1 MDLIYAEATP
11 PGRGG
16 VSIVRISGT
25 GARNAA
31 ERLAGRLPQSR
42 HAYLRQIADGDEI
55 LDRALILWFESGQSF
70 TGEEVVE
77 IHLHGAPVIV
87 RRLGQLLRAQGIRL
101 AEAGEFTRRA
111 FLNGKM
117 DLSEVEGLG
126 DLLAAETESQ
136 RRIAL
141 RTSSGELARKAE
153 SWRSLLVRAGA
164 LTESSIDF
172 ADEEVPDDVP
182 EEVFVLLDRFRR
194 ELDDQI
200 RGYAAAERIRNG
212 FEVAII
218 GPPNAGKSSLLNRIG
233 RREVALVSD
242 VAGTTR
248 DIIELRV
255 DLRGL
260 AVTFLDTAGL
270 RESQDRIESLGIDR
284 ARGRALAADLRV
296 HLSPEGNVDDQLWQP
311 GDLAVTS
318 KADLQASG
326 SELKVSSLTG
336 EGLDEFLEKVFAA
349 LSQRAAGASL
359 VSHERQLNALLAARA
374 AADVQEDAPPELIAE
389 ALRQA
394 AISLDS
400 LLGRIGADDY
410 LDVIFT
416 SFCIG
421 K

>member
-87 RRLGQLLRAQGIRL
+87 RRLGQLLRAQSIRL

-326 SELKVSSLTG
+326 SELEVSSLTG
-336 EGLDEFLEKVFAA
+336 EGLDELLEKVFAA

-374 AADVQEDAPPELIAE
+374 AAEVQENAPPELIAE